1 MRANWEAM
9 FAGLPDIQAEI
20 SRSVD
25 DGACTWSEWRWS
37 GTRPDGQPFAMS
49 GVTIVRIEAEQIVAG
64 RLYMEELEREVVGIE
79 QAVESLSGERRSTA
93 RPN

>member
-1 MRANWEAM
+1 
-9 FAGLPDIQAEI
+9 
-20 SRSVD
+20 
-25 DGACTWSEWRWS
+25 
-37 GTRPDGQPFAMS
+37 MS